1 MGKSRNKGN
10 QNARKYQTEEEAK
23 EAHRKRALEHY
34 RANKDKINAKRRKS
48 PKRFKIGR
56 KSA

>member
-23 EAHRKRALEHY
+23 EAHRIRAREWYREH
-34 RANKDKINAKRRKS
+34 KDEINAKRRKS